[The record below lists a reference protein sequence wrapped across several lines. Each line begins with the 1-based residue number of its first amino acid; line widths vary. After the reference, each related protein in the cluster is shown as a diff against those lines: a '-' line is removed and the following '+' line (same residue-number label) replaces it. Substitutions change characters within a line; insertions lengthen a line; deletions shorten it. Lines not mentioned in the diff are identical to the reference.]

1 MTNRKLQRYIIG
13 VVDNQINENNPPIT
27 KTTFE
32 RLKNIG
38 YTEYDAKKKIAAIVI
53 EEIYNVMKNNEE
65 FNEERYTDKLLALK

>member
-1 MTNRKLQRYIIG
+1 MQRYIIG